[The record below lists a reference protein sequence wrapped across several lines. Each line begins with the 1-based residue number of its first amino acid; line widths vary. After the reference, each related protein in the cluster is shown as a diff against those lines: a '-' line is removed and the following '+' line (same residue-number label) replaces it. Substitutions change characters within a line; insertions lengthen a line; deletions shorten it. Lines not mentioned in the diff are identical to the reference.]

1 MSDRHHPSQQS
12 IANEIAALYKSHY
25 GRGPTSVAVH
35 VVPGAVVC
43 ILEDVNA
50 PIQSSLLRYGAADVA
65 DAAHQRLQL
74 GMAGEMR
81 SIVER
86 AVGRPVRVYVPG
98 FNAEDGATTD
108 VFLLEP
114 EPVGA

>member
-1 MSDRHHPSQQS
+1 MPDRQHTSQQS

-43 ILEDVNA
+43 ILEDVNS
-50 PIQSSLLRYGAADVA
+50 PTQTSLLRYGAADVA
-65 DAAHQRLQL
+65 DATHQRLQI

-81 SIVER
+81 TIVER
-86 AVGRPVRVYVPG
+86 AVGRPVRTYVPG
-98 FNAEDGATTD
+98 FNAEQGATTD
-108 VFLLEP
+108 TFLLEP
-114 EPVGA
+114 EEFPA